1 MASAKKEKNGSATG
15 KKETLSEENPASTI
29 ADGATGILGSASRIV
44 FKAAGILE
52 EEIARGIIAAREIEE
67 KYTDVPKLRAG
78 EGALENR
85 HLEDLLVRFRK
96 DAHDVIDLVI
106 DFAALAANN
115 VGKLSSQ
122 LINIR
127 QDTGNKED
135 SKGSPAPPPEQVP
148 LIRINKIL
156 APGEKNEVPLLLE
169 NDNPKEKRTIEFT
182 NTVFTDSAGNQLLAS
197 ILSFNPEKL
206 VIEPASKASVKIRL
220 TIPEN
225 AVAGTY
231 TSFLQDKNSERLN
244 ATIMITIATL

>member
-1 MASAKKEKNGSATG
+1 MATAKKEKNGSATG
-15 KKETLSEENPASTI
+15 KKETTTEEIPGNITSDAAS
-29 ADGATGILGSASRIV
+29 GILGSASRIV

-52 EEIARGIIAAREIEE
+52 EEIARGIIAARQIEE

-115 VGKLSSQ
+115 VGKLSDQ
-122 LINIR
+122 LVNIR
-127 QDTGNKED
+127 QDTGSKEG
-135 SKGSPAPPPEQVP
+135 SKGPAPAPEQVP
-148 LIRINKIL
+148 LIRVNKTL
-156 APGEKNEVPLLLE
+156 APGEKNEMPLLLE
-169 NDNPKEKRTIEFT
+169 NDNPREQRTIEFT

-197 ILSFNPEKL
+197 ILSFHPQKL
-206 VIEPASKASVKIRL
+206 VIEPSSKASVNIRL
-220 TIPEN
+220 AIPEN

-231 TSFLQDKNSERLN
+231 TSFLQDKHSNRLN